1 MTSKVIHAID
11 HGSVQHSF
19 LFAYTTYVSLS
30 SSFLYPFVTL
40 NIDSRPTRPRR

>member
-30 SSFLYPFVTL
+30 CT
-40 NIDSRPTRPRR
+40 DSEMLELVCDLKY